1 MCRHSYQENWFHTSE
16 HCSNLVPLTEEDLE
30 KAAGNPTVPV
40 NIRYRDENITH
51 HKSFADLC
59 NE

>member
-1 MCRHSYQENWFHTSE
+1 MCRHSYQANWFHTSE
-16 HCSNLVPLTEEDLE
+16 HCSNLVPLTEEELE